1 MEQRPAESHD
11 LGLPRY
17 EVKMI
22 CAETHLSA
30 VRSWVRWHPDAFAE
44 AYPPRQV
51 NNLYFDTYEA
61 DCVSDNLV
69 GVGERA
75 KVRLR
80 WYGTDHSAVR
90 GMLELKHKL
99 HQVGWKERC
108 PIPET
113 LDLTTISWAE
123 LRQRLAMHAKG
134 TLSIWFAHA
143 DRPVLINSY
152 AREYYESGDHQV
164 RLTVDSNQVV
174 YQQVTY
180 AAPNLLSPSIVEE
193 QIVIEVK
200 ADVAQHRRVSNVLSS
215 FPLRTERHSKYV
227 SGVLDSLSYL

>member
-1 MEQRPAESHD
+1 MESHD

-17 EVKMI
+17 EVKMV
-22 CAETHLSA
+22 CAEIYLPD

-44 AYPPRQV
+44 AYPPRRV

-69 GVGERA
+69 GVSERA

-99 HQVGWKERC
+99 NQVGWKERC
-108 PIPET
+108 PVPET

-123 LRQRLAMHAKG
+123 LRQCLVGYAEG
-134 TLSIWFAHA
+134 ILSVWLAHA
-143 DRPVLINSY
+143 DQPVLINSY
-152 AREYYESGDHQV
+152 TREYYESADRQV
-164 RLTVDSNQVV
+164 RLTVDSDQVV
-174 YQQVTY
+174 YAQVTY
-180 AAPNLLSPSIVEE
+180 TAPNLLSRSVVES

-200 ADVAQHRRVSNVLSS
+200 AGVALHRRVSNVLSS

-227 SGVLDSLSYL
+227 SGVLDSLSFL